1 MAGPTP
7 FPSCRDCL
15 AALAGS
21 AAEMAAGDDSELA
34 AVAKARGLRALAQAL
49 PTGLSS
55 PELAGLV
62 MREIRRAT
70 GVDDPYAEFKRQ
82 EMDLSRRTVE
92 RLAGR
97 LPRDLMGLLDLAVLG
112 NSLDFFRAADQAMD
126 QVAQSLESGVAY
138 HRDDRPRLARALEAR
153 PGLVLYLADNAGEV
167 YFDLPLYEHLR
178 GLARRVVYVVKAG
191 PAQNDLTRSELESS
205 GLAPRFEAA
214 DTGADG
220 AGVDWRRIGPGF
232 KALLHEADVILAKGM
247 ANFETMYQHPL
258 PAPALFLFKAKCQ
271 PLQEHLRTPPDAFWA
286 LWQEASA

>member
-21 AAEMAAGDDSELA
+21 AAEMAAGHDPELA
-34 AVAKARGLRALAQAL
+34 ASAKARGLRALARAL

-55 PELAGLV
+55 PELAGLIL
-62 MREIRRAT
+62 REVQRAT
-70 GVDDPYAEFKRQ
+70 GVADPYADFKRR
-82 EMDLSRRTVE
+82 EMEASRRAVE

-97 LPRDLMGLLDLAVLG
+97 LPQDLRGLLDLAVLG
-112 NSLDFFRAADQAMD
+112 NSLDFFRAADQAMER
-126 QVAQSLESGVAY
+126 VAEQLEQGVDY
-138 HRDDRPRLARALEAR
+138 HQDDRPRLERALARR
-153 PGLVLYLADNAGEV
+153 PGLMLYLADNAGEV
-167 YFDLPLYEHLR
+167 YFDLPLYEHLK

-191 PAQNDLTRSELESS
+191 PAQNDLTRAELEAS
-205 GLAPRFEAA
+205 GLAPRFDAA

-220 AGVDWRRIGPGF
+220 AGVDWQRIGRGF
-232 KALLHEADVILAKGM
+232 KALLHEADLILAKGM

-271 PLQEHLRTPPDAFWA
+271 PLQEYLRTPPDAFWA
-286 LWQEASA
+286 LWQEAAA